1 MCIYMHLPLLIYQ
14 ERATDIVYQP
24 DIVSHKGSL
33 LSLHKTLSRLPFLL
47 LMLLND
53 MYKLS

>member
-14 ERATDIVYQP
+14 ERETDIVYQP